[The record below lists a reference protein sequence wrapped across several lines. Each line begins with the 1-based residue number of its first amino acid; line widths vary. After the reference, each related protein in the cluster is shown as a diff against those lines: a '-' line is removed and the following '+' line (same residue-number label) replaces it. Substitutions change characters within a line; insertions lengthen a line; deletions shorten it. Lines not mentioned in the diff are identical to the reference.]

1 MRSEVYFIAGLLLM
15 TILAF
20 ISRCGSDGVQNKH
33 NSDTV
38 VTVKRS
44 VDTVIDTVNRFIT
57 DTIQRL
63 KRTTDTVRDT
73 AYILQDYQTYTL
85 TKHSFQDSLLDA
97 TITTGIWQNSL
108 DSLSLNY
115 SLLAEQKTITK
126 TTTKTP
132 AWSIWAGAST
142 SFQGFAPNIA
152 YQRDGQQFEV
162 GYDVVNSSPVIG
174 YKVRLLQD

>member
-20 ISRCGSDGVQNKH
+20 VSRCGGDGAQNKH

-44 VDTVIDTVNRFIT
+44 VDTIVDTVNRFVT
-57 DTIQRL
+57 DTIERL

-73 AYILQDYQTYTL
+73 AYIVQDYQTYTL
-85 TKHSFQDSLLDA
+85 TRHSFQDSLLNA

-115 SLLAEQKTITK
+115 SLLREQKTITE
-126 TTTKTP
+126 TVTKTP
-132 AWSIWAGAST
+132 AWSLWAGAST
-142 SFQGFAPNIA
+142 SFQGFVPNVA

-162 GYDVVNSSPVIG
+162 GYDVVQQRPVVG

>member
-20 ISRCGSDGVQNKH
+20 ISRCGGESAGDKH

-44 VDTVIDTVNRFIT
+44 VDTIVDTVNRFIT

-73 AYILQDYQTYTL
+73 AYIVQDYQTYTL
-85 TKHSFQDSLLDA
+85 TRHSFQDSLLDA
-97 TITTGIWQNSL
+97 TITTGIWRNSL

-115 SLLAEQKTITK
+115 SLLREQKTITK
-126 TTTKTP
+126 TVAQTP
-132 AWSIWAGAST
+132 AWSLWAGTST
-142 SFQGFAPNIA
+142 SFQGFVPNVA
-152 YQRDGQQFEV
+152 YQQDGHQFEV
-162 GYDVVNSSPVIG
+162 GYDVVQQRPVVG
-174 YKVRLLQD
+174 YQVRFYRP

>member
-20 ISRCGSDGVQNKH
+20 ISRCGGDGVQN
-33 NSDTV
+33 NQNTDTTV
-38 VTVKRS
+38 QVKRS
-44 VDTVIDTVNRFIT
+44 VDTIVDTVNRFVT

-73 AYILQDYQTYTL
+73 AYIVQDYQTYTL
-85 TKHSFQDSLLDA
+85 TRHSLQDSLLDA

-115 SLLAEQKTITK
+115 SLLRGQKTITE
-126 TTTKTP
+126 TVTKTP
-132 AWSIWAGAST
+132 AWSLWAGAST
-142 SFQGFAPNIA
+142 TFNGFVPNIA
-152 YQRDGQQFEV
+152 YKRDGQQFQV
-162 GYDVVNSSPVIG
+162 GYDVVQQRPVVG
-174 YKVRLLQD
+174 YQVRILRD

>member
-20 ISRCGSDGVQNKH
+20 VSRCGESAGNKH

-44 VDTVIDTVNRFIT
+44 VDTVFDTVNRFVT

-63 KRTTDTVRDT
+63 KRTTDTVHDT
-73 AYILQDYQTYTL
+73 AYIVQDYQTYTL
-85 TKHSFQDSLLDA
+85 TSHTFQDSLLDA

-115 SLLAEQKTITK
+115 NLLREQKT
-126 TTTKTP
+126 TTQTVTKTP

-142 SFQGFAPNIA
+142 SFQGFVPNIA

-162 GYDVVNSSPVIG
+162 GYDVVQQRPVVG
-174 YKVRLLQD
+174 YQVRILRD

>member
-20 ISRCGSDGVQNKH
+20 LSRCGGESAGDKH

-44 VDTVIDTVNRFIT
+44 VDTIVDTVNRFIT
-57 DTIQRL
+57 DTIKRL

-73 AYILQDYQTYTL
+73 AYIVQDYQTYTL
-85 TKHSFQDSLLDA
+85 TRHSFQDSLLDA

-115 SLLAEQKTITK
+115 SLLREQKTITK
-126 TTTKTP
+126 TVTQKP
-132 AWSIWAGAST
+132 AWSLWAGAST
-142 SFQGFAPNIA
+142 SFQGFAPHVA
-152 YQRDGQQFEV
+152 YQQDGHQFQV
-162 GYDVVNSSPVIG
+162 GYDVVQQRPMVG
-174 YKVRLLQD
+174 YQVRFYNP

>member
-20 ISRCGSDGVQNKH
+20 VSRCGGGGVQN
-33 NSDTV
+33 NQSSDTTV
-38 VTVKRS
+38 QVKRS
-44 VDTVIDTVNRFIT
+44 VDTIVDTVNRFIT

-73 AYILQDYQTYTL
+73 AYIVQNYQTYKL

-115 SLLAEQKTITK
+115 SLLREQKTITE
-126 TTTKTP
+126 TVTKTP
-132 AWSIWAGAST
+132 AWSLWAGAST

-152 YQRDGQQFEV
+152 YQQDGQQFQV
-162 GYDVVNSSPVIG
+162 GYDVVQQRPVVG
-174 YKVRLLQD
+174 YQVRFYKP

>member
-20 ISRCGSDGVQNKH
+20 ISRCGEGVQNKQKA
-33 NSDTV
+33 DTV

-44 VDTVIDTVNRFIT
+44 VDTIVDTVNRFVT

-63 KRTTDTVRDT
+63 RRTTDTVHDT
-73 AYILQDYQTYTL
+73 AYIVQDYQNYTL
-85 TKHSFQDSLLDA
+85 TRHSFQDSLLDA
-97 TITTGIWQNSL
+97 TITIGIWQNSL

-115 SLLAEQKTITK
+115 SLLKEQKTITE
-126 TTTKTP
+126 TVTKTP
-132 AWSIWAGAST
+132 AYSVWAGAST
-142 SFQGFAPNIA
+142 SFQGFVPNIA

-162 GYDVVNSSPVIG
+162 GYDIVQQRPVVG
-174 YKVRLLQD
+174 YKVRLYKE